1 MEESKPVHPPVTIV
15 DVAREAKVS
24 AATVSNYLNGRSHKL
39 SAATSTRIRAVI
51 ERLGYTP
58 SLGAQ
63 RMSALGRSG
72 SVGVLMRRSLAES
85 FAEPFFAQVFGGI
98 GRAFDASATRGL
110 VMTRPATA
118 EGASETAYPL
128 SLSRGIVDGFLV
140 FDIEAHDATLKL
152 FAQRHV
158 PFVAFGQLDDSIG
171 PCIGTDHAA
180 GVREATAW
188 LIRQGHRRFAFA
200 KGSSRLLL
208 NQHRQ
213 RGMRQAQVAAGLA
226 AEPTWIYDQAEHAS
240 PEAWLGALLGEE
252 HGPTAFLIP
261 PSWYAIWL
269 NLVSKRPPTW
279 PAVEPVLMDYL
290 DQAPPNARMPARLEP
305 PTAEIGRR
313 GAEMLDDYIVSGDRP
328 DSVLLPAKFIPPD
341 RP

>member
-1 MEESKPVHPPVTIV
+1 
-15 DVAREAKVS
+15 
-24 AATVSNYLNGRSHKL
+24 
-39 SAATSTRIRAVI
+39 
-51 ERLGYTP
+51 
-58 SLGAQ
+58 
-63 RMSALGRSG
+63 
-72 SVGVLMRRSLAES
+72 MRRNLTES

-110 VMTRPATA
+110 VMTRPQSTEA
-118 EGASETAYPL
+118 ASETAYLL

-158 PFVAFGQLDDSIG
+158 PFVAYGQLDDAIG

-180 GVREATAW
+180 GVREATTW
-188 LIRQGHRRFAFA
+188 LIGQGHRRFAFA

-213 RGMRQAQVAAGLA
+213 RGMRQALVAAGLA
-226 AEPTWIYDQAEHAS
+226 TEPTWIYDQTEHNS
-240 PEAWLGALLGEE
+240 HEEWLATLLGEE

-261 PSWYAIWL
+261 PSWYAAWL
-269 NLVSKRPPTW
+269 RLVGARPAAW
-279 PAVEPVLMDYL
+279 PAVEPLLMDFL
-290 DQAPPNARMPARLEP
+290 DQAPPNSLMPARLEP

-313 GAEMLDDYIVSGDRP
+313 GAEMLDDYIVSGERP
-328 DSVLLPAKFIPPD
+328 DSVLLPAHFIPPA